1 MWPFSRKK
9 KKETPPFTGKYAV
22 GDDVGILTKDL
33 FSIPG
38 RVIRAYYDE
47 KGTPRY
53 DVSVGGQCPYV
64 KSSLREVDLK
74 PLY

>member
-1 MWPFSRKK
+1 MWPFHRKK
-9 KKETPPFTGKYAV
+9 KEPEIPFNGRYQV
-22 GDDVGILTKDL
+22 GDDVGIITKDL

-53 DVSVGGQCPYV
+53 DVSVGGECPYV
-64 KSSLREVDLK
+64 KSSLTEVDLK